1 MDLHPGDEI
10 ETLRSAT
17 AEWLAGRLPLA
28 AARRSPPG
36 LWDELEAM
44 GWPVMTLAEDRG
56 GLALDHASEA
66 VVFAELG
73 RHLAPLAM
81 VATAV
86 ARRWTLLPAKCALAI
101 PAGDGALRALDPE
114 GADVALVARADELAT
129 VEISPGPARAT
140 IDLTTLQARVPG
152 APGAPIAGQKAVLHL
167 RLLLAAY
174 ALGAADAARDMAVDY
189 AKLRV
194 QFGQP
199 IGAFQAIKHICADMA
214 VGCAVARSQLYYAA
228 CALGEDAAD
237 AAFHVLAAHMLAL
250 RAALANGRANIQVH
264 GGIGMTDE
272 AQAHLPLKRA
282 HLLGRII
289 PPGAGILL
297 G

>member
-10 ETLRSAT
+10 DTLRTAT
-17 AEWLAGRLPLA
+17 AEWLTERLSLA
-28 AARRSPPG
+28 AARRPPPG

-44 GWPVMTLAEDRG
+44 GWAGMTLAGDRG
-56 GLALDHASEA
+56 GLALDHACEA
-66 VVFAELG
+66 IVFVELG
-73 RHLAPLAM
+73 RHLAPLAL

-86 ARRWTLLPAKCALAI
+86 ARRWTPLQGKCALAL
-101 PAGDGALRALDPE
+101 PAGDGTLRVFDPE
-114 GADVALVARADELAT
+114 GADVALVVGVDGLAT
-129 VEISPGPARAT
+129 ASISPVPLCAT
-140 IDLTTLQARVPG
+140 IDLTTLQVRVPS
-152 APGAPIAGQKAVLHL
+152 APASPIEGDEALLHL

-214 VGCAVARSQLYYAA
+214 VSCAVARSQLYYAA

-237 AAFHVLAAHMLAL
+237 AAFHVLAAQMLAL
-250 RAALANGRANIQVH
+250 RAALANGRSNIQVH

-272 AQAHLPLKRA
+272 ALAHLPLKRV
-282 HLLGRII
+282 HLLGRIV
-289 PPGAGILL
+289 PPAPEFLL